1 MSIEELRG
9 KLESHLSENFGQFT
23 VDGEG
28 DFVVEYESARVYIC
42 PRTWSDNGDHTVV
55 QLFSVT
61 NVDVPVTREL
71 TDFLST
77 ENLSLLFGHFALN
90 EKDRSVWFGH
100 TLLGDYL
107 DAEEIVTALSAV
119 ARAANKYD
127 DLIKDRFGGRLFTEA
142 TA

>member
-1 MSIEELRG
+1 VTIQELRG
-9 KLESHLSENFGQFT
+9 TLESYLNEHFGHYN
-23 VDGEG
+23 VDPEG

-61 NVDVPVTREL
+61 NVEVPITKEL

-77 ENLSLLFGHFALN
+77 ENLSLLFGHFALHDK
-90 EKDRSVWFGH
+90 EREVWFGH
-100 TLLGDYL
+100 TLLGDFL
-107 DAEEIVTALSAV
+107 DPEELVTALSAV

-127 DLIKDRFGGRLFTEA
+127 DLIKERFGGRLYTEA
-142 TA
+142 HA